1 MKGENTT
8 VDYRGENLGIR
19 VGPERCQTIIREHDK
34 KTWVTY
40 GAPDSYPKEKKYWT
54 HTDKGFGILRL
65 TVQVL
70 RNEITSDLL
79 EVLTGDKAFS
89 SAQGHQFPPA
99 PRKQMAKAAAE
110 K

>member
-40 GAPDSYPKEKKYWT
+40 GAPDAYPRERKYWT
-54 HTDKGFGILRL
+54 HADKGFGILRL
-65 TVQVL
+65 AVQVL
-70 RNEITSDLL
+70 RNEISSDLL
-79 EVLTGDKAFS
+79 EVLTGEKAFS
-89 SAQGHQFPPA
+89 SAQGHQFAPP
-99 PRKQMAKAAAE
+99 PRKQLVKAAAE